1 MSEITE
7 KKRKSKLFRMHWA
20 DWVIYIF
27 LALFAVI
34 TFYLLWYVI
43 IGAFSNG
50 QMYASGGVFLI
61 PKGFTF
67 ANFEVIF
74 QDSEFW
80 TSFRNTVFR
89 TAVGI
94 VAELLF
100 TALVAYAMTS
110 KHLRCK
116 RAYYWIF
123 IFTMFFSG
131 GIVPMYLLL
140 RILGLYDTF
149 WVYILPS
156 IFSVYNMI
164 IISNFYKGIPESL
177 YEAAELDGA
186 GELRIWA
193 LIYMPLSKPVLAT
206 VALWIAVDHWNSYMG
221 TMLYTQAGEWTITL
235 QYYLK
240 QLINEASGV
249 GAGSEY
255 SDVVTARTISYA
267 GIIVALI
274 PIMSGMCFDMTAGMM
289 GFNPVKTDAA
299 KQFRSVWFLGDAWGN
314 VSIGKQGTAIKV
326 ISGSMTLKTLRLPYM
341 SSVSELVIDGKKTE
355 FTFENGTLS
364 FPAAKVEKE
373 IVIK

>member
-116 RAYYWIF
+116 KAYYWIF

-131 GIVPMYLLL
+131 GIVPMYLLF

-249 GAGSEY
+249 SSGSEY
-255 SDVVTARTISYA
+255 SDLVTAKTISYA

-274 PIMSGMCFDMTAGMM
+274 PIMCVYPFIQKHFTKGIM
-289 GFNPVKTDAA
+289 V
-299 KQFRSVWFLGDAWGN
+299 
-314 VSIGKQGTAIKV
+314 
-326 ISGSMTLKTLRLPYM
+326 GSLK
-341 SSVSELVIDGKKTE
+341 G
-355 FTFENGTLS
+355 
-364 FPAAKVEKE
+364 
-373 IVIK
+373 

>member
-67 ANFEVIF
+67 ANFEGIF

-116 RAYYWIF
+116 KAYYWIF

-131 GIVPMYLLL
+131 GIVPMYLLF

-249 GAGSEY
+249 SSGSEY
-255 SDVVTARTISYA
+255 SDLVSAKTISYA

-274 PIMSGMCFDMTAGMM
+274 PIMCVYPFIQKHFTKGIM
-289 GFNPVKTDAA
+289 V
-299 KQFRSVWFLGDAWGN
+299 
-314 VSIGKQGTAIKV
+314 
-326 ISGSMTLKTLRLPYM
+326 GSLK
-341 SSVSELVIDGKKTE
+341 G
-355 FTFENGTLS
+355 
-364 FPAAKVEKE
+364 
-373 IVIK
+373 

>member
-1 MSEITE
+1 MSETTE

-116 RAYYWIF
+116 KAYYWIF

-249 GAGSEY
+249 SSGSEY
-255 SDVVTARTISYA
+255 SDLVTAKTISYA

-274 PIMSGMCFDMTAGMM
+274 PIMCVYPFIQKHFTKGIM
-289 GFNPVKTDAA
+289 V
-299 KQFRSVWFLGDAWGN
+299 
-314 VSIGKQGTAIKV
+314 
-326 ISGSMTLKTLRLPYM
+326 GSLK
-341 SSVSELVIDGKKTE
+341 G
-355 FTFENGTLS
+355 
-364 FPAAKVEKE
+364 
-373 IVIK
+373 

>member
-116 RAYYWIF
+116 KAYYWIF

-131 GIVPMYLLL
+131 GIVPMYLLF

-156 IFSVYNMI
+156 IFSVYN
-164 IISNFYKGIPESL
+164 NCYKGIPESL

-249 GAGSEY
+249 SSGSEY
-255 SDVVTARTISYA
+255 SDLVTAKTISYA

-274 PIMSGMCFDMTAGMM
+274 PIMCVYPFIQKHFTKGIM
-289 GFNPVKTDAA
+289 V
-299 KQFRSVWFLGDAWGN
+299 
-314 VSIGKQGTAIKV
+314 
-326 ISGSMTLKTLRLPYM
+326 GSLK
-341 SSVSELVIDGKKTE
+341 G
-355 FTFENGTLS
+355 
-364 FPAAKVEKE
+364 
-373 IVIK
+373 

>member
-116 RAYYWIF
+116 KAYYWIF

-131 GIVPMYLLL
+131 GIVPMYLLF

-164 IISNFYKGIPESL
+164 IISNFYKGIPGSL

-249 GAGSEY
+249 SSGSEY
-255 SDVVTARTISYA
+255 SDLVTAKTISYA

-274 PIMSGMCFDMTAGMM
+274 PIMCVYPFIQKHFTKGIM
-289 GFNPVKTDAA
+289 V
-299 KQFRSVWFLGDAWGN
+299 
-314 VSIGKQGTAIKV
+314 
-326 ISGSMTLKTLRLPYM
+326 GSLK
-341 SSVSELVIDGKKTE
+341 G
-355 FTFENGTLS
+355 
-364 FPAAKVEKE
+364 
-373 IVIK
+373 

>member
-1 MSEITE
+1 MSENIQ
-7 KKRKSKLFRMHWA
+7 KKRKRKLFRMHWA

-74 QDSEFW
+74 QDNEFW
-80 TSFRNTVFR
+80 IAFRNTVFR

-116 RAYYWIF
+116 KAYYWIF

-140 RILGLYDTF
+140 RILGLYDKF

-164 IISNFYKGIPESL
+164 IISNFYKGIPDSL
-177 YEAAELDGA
+177 YEAELDGA

-249 GAGSEY
+249 SSGSEY
-255 SDVVTARTISYA
+255 SDLVTAKTISYA

-274 PIMSGMCFDMTAGMM
+274 PIMCVYPFIQKHFTKGIM
-289 GFNPVKTDAA
+289 V
-299 KQFRSVWFLGDAWGN
+299 
-314 VSIGKQGTAIKV
+314 
-326 ISGSMTLKTLRLPYM
+326 GSLK
-341 SSVSELVIDGKKTE
+341 G
-355 FTFENGTLS
+355 
-364 FPAAKVEKE
+364 
-373 IVIK
+373 

>member
-116 RAYYWIF
+116 KAYYWIF

-140 RILGLYDTF
+140 RVIGLYDSF
-149 WVYILPS
+149 WVYIIPS
-156 IFSVYNMI
+156 MFSVYNML
-164 IISNFYKGIPESL
+164 IISNFYRGIPYSL

-186 GELRIWA
+186 GELTIWA
-193 LIYMPLSKPVLAT
+193 TVYMPLSKPVLAT
-206 VALWIAVDHWNSYMG
+206 VSLWIAVEHWNSYMG
-221 TMLYTQAGEWTITL
+221 TMLYTEAGEWTLTL

-240 QLINEASGV
+240 QLINEASGSS
-249 GAGSEY
+249 GTEY
-255 SDVVTARTISYA
+255 ADEVTAKTVSYA

-274 PIMSGMCFDMTAGMM
+274 PIMCFYPFIQKHFTKGIM
-289 GFNPVKTDAA
+289 
-299 KQFRSVWFLGDAWGN
+299 
-314 VSIGKQGTAIKV
+314 IG
-326 ISGSMTLKTLRLPYM
+326 SLK
-341 SSVSELVIDGKKTE
+341 G
-355 FTFENGTLS
+355 
-364 FPAAKVEKE
+364 
-373 IVIK
+373 

>member
-1 MSEITE
+1 MSIVVDKKH
-7 KKRKSKLFRMHWA
+7 KKRLFRMHWV
-20 DWVIYIF
+20 DWIIYILLF
-27 LALFAVI
+27 LFAVL

-50 QMYASGGVFLI
+50 QMYASGGVFVV
-61 PKGFTF
+61 PTGFTF

-74 QDSEFW
+74 EDSVFW
-80 TSFRNTVFR
+80 TSFRNTVLR
-89 TAVGI
+89 TATGV
-94 VAELLF
+94 VVELVF

-110 KHLRCK
+110 RHLRCK
-116 RAYYWIF
+116 KAYYWIF

-149 WVYILPS
+149 WVYILPAML
-156 IFSVYNMI
+156 SVYNMI
-164 IISNFYKGIPESL
+164 IVSNFYKGIPDSL

-206 VALWIAVDHWNSYMG
+206 VGLWIAVDHWNSYMG
-221 TMLYTQAGEWTITL
+221 TMLYTEAGEWTITL

-274 PIMSGMCFDMTAGMM
+274 PIMCVYPFIQKHFTKGIM
-289 GFNPVKTDAA
+289 V
-299 KQFRSVWFLGDAWGN
+299 
-314 VSIGKQGTAIKV
+314 
-326 ISGSMTLKTLRLPYM
+326 GSLK
-341 SSVSELVIDGKKTE
+341 G
-355 FTFENGTLS
+355 
-364 FPAAKVEKE
+364 
-373 IVIK
+373 

>member
-1 MSEITE
+1 MSENIQ
-7 KKRKSKLFRMHWA
+7 KKRKRKLFRMHWA

-74 QDSEFW
+74 QDNEFW
-80 TSFRNTVFR
+80 IAFRNTVFR

-116 RAYYWIF
+116 KAYYWIF

-140 RILGLYDTF
+140 RILGLYDKF

-164 IISNFYKGIPESL
+164 IISNFYKGIPDSL

-249 GAGSEY
+249 SSGSEY
-255 SDVVTARTISYA
+255 SDLVTAKTISYA

-274 PIMSGMCFDMTAGMM
+274 PIMCVYPFIQKHFTKGIM
-289 GFNPVKTDAA
+289 V
-299 KQFRSVWFLGDAWGN
+299 
-314 VSIGKQGTAIKV
+314 
-326 ISGSMTLKTLRLPYM
+326 GSLK
-341 SSVSELVIDGKKTE
+341 G
-355 FTFENGTLS
+355 
-364 FPAAKVEKE
+364 
-373 IVIK
+373 

>member
-1 MSEITE
+1 
-7 KKRKSKLFRMHWA
+7 
-20 DWVIYIF
+20 
-27 LALFAVI
+27 
-34 TFYLLWYVI
+34 
-43 IGAFSNG
+43 
-50 QMYASGGVFLI
+50 MYASGGVFVV
-61 PKGFTF
+61 PTGFTF

-74 QDSEFW
+74 EDSVFW
-80 TSFRNTVFR
+80 TSFRNTVLR
-89 TAVGI
+89 TATGV
-94 VAELLF
+94 VVELVF

-110 KHLRCK
+110 RHLRCK
-116 RAYYWIF
+116 KAYYWIF

-149 WVYILPS
+149 WVYILPAML
-156 IFSVYNMI
+156 SVYNMI
-164 IISNFYKGIPESL
+164 IVSNFYKGIPDSL

-206 VALWIAVDHWNSYMG
+206 VGLWIAVDHWNSYMG
-221 TMLYTQAGEWTITL
+221 TMLYTEAGEWTITL

-274 PIMSGMCFDMTAGMM
+274 PIMCVYPFIQKHFTKGIM
-289 GFNPVKTDAA
+289 V
-299 KQFRSVWFLGDAWGN
+299 
-314 VSIGKQGTAIKV
+314 
-326 ISGSMTLKTLRLPYM
+326 GSLK
-341 SSVSELVIDGKKTE
+341 G
-355 FTFENGTLS
+355 
-364 FPAAKVEKE
+364 
-373 IVIK
+373 

>member
-116 RAYYWIF
+116 KAYYWIF

-249 GAGSEY
+249 SSGSEY
-255 SDVVTARTISYA
+255 SDLVTAKTISYA

-274 PIMSGMCFDMTAGMM
+274 PIMCVYPFIQKHFTKGIM
-289 GFNPVKTDAA
+289 V
-299 KQFRSVWFLGDAWGN
+299 
-314 VSIGKQGTAIKV
+314 
-326 ISGSMTLKTLRLPYM
+326 GSLK
-341 SSVSELVIDGKKTE
+341 G
-355 FTFENGTLS
+355 
-364 FPAAKVEKE
+364 
-373 IVIK
+373 

>member
-1 MSEITE
+1 MSETTE

-116 RAYYWIF
+116 KAYYWIF

-131 GIVPMYLLL
+131 GIVPMYLLF

-249 GAGSEY
+249 SSGSEY
-255 SDVVTARTISYA
+255 SDLVTAKTISYA

-274 PIMSGMCFDMTAGMM
+274 PIMCVYPFIQKHFTKGIM
-289 GFNPVKTDAA
+289 V
-299 KQFRSVWFLGDAWGN
+299 
-314 VSIGKQGTAIKV
+314 
-326 ISGSMTLKTLRLPYM
+326 GSLK
-341 SSVSELVIDGKKTE
+341 G
-355 FTFENGTLS
+355 
-364 FPAAKVEKE
+364 
-373 IVIK
+373 